1 MKNKKILIIV
11 LIAILIIFF
20 IFSVIFSLLNLND
33 NIISGIS
40 INNINISK
48 MSKEEANSKLTS
60 LIDKKIKQEI
70 KLVYSKDKDNYE
82 KNLDLSILN
91 IDYNLQ
97 DTLNEAYQIG
107 RGKNIFQNNFDI
119 IKSFIFKKNIDLNIT
134 LDEKML
140 NNIIN
145 DISSNLPGKM
155 VQSGYYI
162 EDDTLT
168 ITKGKVGITTDEKA
182 LSEILNKLI
191 ANLSYDENTIQIPIK
206 NVDPN
211 PIDIDKIH
219 SEIYKEAKDAY
230 FEKEPFKVFAEVKG
244 IDFDVEQAKK
254 DIENQVDTDE
264 IKIKLNY
271 TEPKT
276 KLKDLKINVFPDELG
291 SFSTRYNANNEDRST
306 NLNLAATKIDGTI
319 LSPGEEFSY
328 NKIVGERTISA
339 GYKEAKV
346 YQNGEVVDGIGGG
359 ICQISSTLY
368 NAVVFANLEVTQ
380 RYNHQFITSY
390 VEAGRDATVAYG
402 SKDFKF
408 VNNRTYPIRIDVYIS
423 SGIAKVDIYGIKE
436 KDDKKIDFEIENVSN
451 IPYDT
456 KYQTD
461 SSLPAGTEKVKQR
474 GANGIIVNAYKIVQQ
489 NGITVSKELLSK
501 DTYKA
506 LDRVIL
512 KSSN

>member
-107 RGKNIFQNNFDI
+107 RGKNIFQSNFDI
-119 IKSFIFKKNIDLNIT
+119 VKSFIFKKNIDLNIT

-162 EDDTLT
+162 EDDTLI
-168 ITKGKVGITTDEKA
+168 ITKGTSGITTDEKA
-182 LSEILNKLI
+182 LTENLNTLI
-191 ANLSYDENTIQIPIK
+191 ANLSYDKKTIQIPIK

-219 SEIYKEAKDAY
+219 
-230 FEKEPFKVFAEVKG
+230 
-244 IDFDVEQAKK
+244 
-254 DIENQVDTDE
+254 
-264 IKIKLNY
+264 
-271 TEPKT
+271 
-276 KLKDLKINVFPDELG
+276 
-291 SFSTRYNANNEDRST
+291 
-306 NLNLAATKIDGTI
+306 
-319 LSPGEEFSY
+319 
-328 NKIVGERTISA
+328 
-339 GYKEAKV
+339 
-346 YQNGEVVDGIGGG
+346 
-359 ICQISSTLY
+359 
-368 NAVVFANLEVTQ
+368 
-380 RYNHQFITSY
+380 
-390 VEAGRDATVAYG
+390 
-402 SKDFKF
+402 
-408 VNNRTYPIRIDVYIS
+408 
-423 SGIAKVDIYGIKE
+423 
-436 KDDKKIDFEIENVSN
+436 
-451 IPYDT
+451 
-456 KYQTD
+456 
-461 SSLPAGTEKVKQR
+461 
-474 GANGIIVNAYKIVQQ
+474 
-489 NGITVSKELLSK
+489 
-501 DTYKA
+501 
-506 LDRVIL
+506 
-512 KSSN
+512 

>member
-11 LIAILIIFF
+11 LIIVLIIFF
-20 IFSVIFSLLNLND
+20 VFSVIFSLLNLSD

-40 INNINISK
+40 INNVNISK

-60 LIDKKIKQEI
+60 LIDKKLKREI
-70 KLVYSKDKDNYE
+70 NLVYSKDKEIYE

-91 IDYNLQ
+91 INYNLQ
-97 DTLNEAYQIG
+97 NTLNEAYQIG

-119 IKSFIFKKNIDLNIT
+119 IKSFIFKKNLDFNIT

-140 NNIIN
+140 NNIIS

-162 EDDTLT
+162 EDDTLI
-168 ITKGKVGITTDEKA
+168 ITKGKSGVVTNKNA
-182 LSEILNKLI
+182 LTKDLKVLI
-191 ANLSYDENTIQIPIK
+191 ANLSSEESIIQIPVE

-211 PIDIDKIH
+211 PIDLDKIH

-254 DIENQVDTDE
+254 DIENQIDNNE
-264 IKIKLNY
+264 FKIELNY
-271 TEPKT
+271 TEPDT
-276 KLKDLKINVFPDELG
+276 KLKDLKIDVFPDELG
-291 SFSTRYNANNEDRST
+291 SFSTRYDANNEDRST

-328 NKIVGERTISA
+328 NKIVGERSISA

-346 YQNGEVVDGIGGG
+346 YQNGAVVDGIGGG

-368 NAVVFANLEVTQ
+368 NAVVFANLEVTE

-408 VNNRTYPIRIDVYIS
+408 INNRTYPIRIDVYIS

-436 KDDKKIDFEIENVSN
+436 KDDKKVDFEIETVSN

-461 SSLPAGTEKVKQR
+461 SSLSAGTEKVKQR
-474 GANGIIVNAYKIVQQ
+474 GANGIIVNAYKVVQQ
-489 NGITVSKELLSK
+489 NGITVSKELISK

>member
-11 LIAILIIFF
+11 LIIVLIIFF
-20 IFSVIFSLLNLND
+20 VFSVIFSLLNLSD

-40 INNINISK
+40 INNVNISK

-60 LIDKKIKQEI
+60 LIDKKLKREI
-70 KLVYSKDKDNYE
+70 NLVYSKDKEIYE

-91 IDYNLQ
+91 INYNLQ
-97 DTLNEAYQIG
+97 NALNEAYQIG

-119 IKSFIFKKNIDLNIT
+119 IKSFIFKKNLDFNIT

-140 NNIIN
+140 NNIIS

-162 EDDTLT
+162 EDDTLI
-168 ITKGKVGITTDEKA
+168 ITKGKSGVVTNKNA
-182 LSEILNKLI
+182 LTKDLKVLI
-191 ANLSYDENTIQIPIK
+191 ANLSSEESIIQIPVE

-211 PIDIDKIH
+211 PIDLDKIH

-254 DIENQVDTDE
+254 DIENQIDNNE
-264 IKIKLNY
+264 FKIELNY
-271 TEPKT
+271 TEPDT
-276 KLKDLKINVFPDELG
+276 KLKDLKIDVFPDELG
-291 SFSTRYNANNEDRST
+291 SFSTRYDANNEDRST

-328 NKIVGERTISA
+328 NKIVGERSISA

-346 YQNGEVVDGIGGG
+346 YQNGAVVDGIGGG

-368 NAVVFANLEVTQ
+368 NAVVFANLEVTE

-408 VNNRTYPIRIDVYIS
+408 INNRTYPIRIDVYIS

-436 KDDKKIDFEIENVSN
+436 KDDKKVDFEIETVSN

-461 SSLPAGTEKVKQR
+461 SSLSAGTKKVKQR
-474 GANGIIVNAYKIVQQ
+474 GANGIIVNAYKVVQQ
-489 NGITVSKELLSK
+489 NGITVSKELISK

>member
-1 MKNKKILIIV
+1 MKNKKILIVVI
-11 LIAILIIFF
+11 ITILSIFF
-20 IFSVIFSLLNLND
+20 MFSVIFSILNLNN

-40 INNINISK
+40 ISNVNVSKISR
-48 MSKEEANSKLTS
+48 EEANSKLTS
-60 LIDKKIKQEI
+60 LIDKKLKHEI
-70 KLVYSKDKDNYE
+70 KLVYSKDKEIYE
-82 KNLDLSILN
+82 KSLDLSILN
-91 IDYNLQ
+91 INYNLQ

-107 RGKNIFQNNFDI
+107 REKNLFQSNFDI
-119 IKSFIFKKNIDLNIT
+119 IKSFIFKKNIDINIT

-162 EDDTLT
+162 EDDTLI
-168 ITKGKVGITTDEKA
+168 ITKGKSGITVDEKT
-182 LSEILNKLI
+182 LTESLNSLI
-191 ANLSYDENTIQIPIK
+191 ANISSNENTIQIPIK
-206 NVDPN
+206 NVEPN
-211 PIDIDKIH
+211 PIDIEKIH
-219 SEIYKEAKDAY
+219 SEIFKEAKDAY

-254 DIENQVDTDE
+254 DIENQTDNNE

-276 KLKDLKINVFPDELG
+276 KLKDLKINVFPDEL
-291 SFSTRYNANNEDRST
+291 STFSTRYDANNEDRST
-306 NLNLAATKIDGTI
+306 NLNLAAKKIDGTI

-328 NKIVGERTISA
+328 NKIVGERSISA
-339 GYKEAKV
+339 GYKEAKI

-368 NAVVFANLEVTQ
+368 NAVIFANLEVTE

-408 VNNRTYPIRIDVYIS
+408 INNRTYPIRIDVYIS

-436 KDDKKIDFEIENVSN
+436 KDDKKIDFEIETVSN

-461 SSLPAGTEKVKQR
+461 SSLSAGTEKVKQR

-489 NGITVSKELLSK
+489 NGITVSKELISK